1 VGEEGLELAL
11 AAVAQSDGEVIGE
24 AADLLYHTLL
34 LLRVKGLSLA
44 QVIQEL
50 AARHAARR

>member
-1 VGEEGLELAL
+1 M

-50 AARHAARR
+50 AARHAARGAPLGP